1 MIYNELIFQMAVWDS
16 FAAENKTMVMEQ
28 IVKNKRFSDALLI
41 LWAGGA
47 ALLSYSLV
55 YALRKPY
62 TAASFE
68 GFDFFGTDY
77 KVAVTTIQILGYVI
91 AKFFGIKLI
100 SELKKERR
108 FKFFVCSAVAAEAAL
123 VGFGLLAPPFNV
135 AAMFLNGLS
144 LGCMWG
150 VIFSFIEGRKVT
162 DMLASLLGVSMVFS
176 SGVAKSFGL
185 FAMNEMHVGQFW
197 MPAVI
202 GAFALPLLVFM
213 GYMLKRL
220 PQPTEEDIAL
230 RNERVTLDGNGR
242 KLLFRSYAPI
252 LTLLFVGNFMLL
264 VLRDIK
270 EDFLVNILDM
280 SNQSSWLFAQVDTIV
295 TLVILGIF
303 AAFIFFRSNIRALM
317 CLMGLVIAGCLVMTY
332 VSLNYEALDWQPV
345 VWLFVQ
351 SLCLYIAYLTFQTI
365 FFDRFIACFRIRG
378 NVGFFIAIIDF
389 IGYMGTVTL
398 LSTKEFLNFDMEW
411 FALYNHMACAV
422 GAVCA
427 VLFTVAAVLI
437 YKRYSAQG
445 RRKEQTERT
454 TLYMNP
460 QYNAI

>member
-1 MIYNELIFQMAVWDS
+1 
-16 FAAENKTMVMEQ
+16 MEKAT
-28 IVKNKRFSDALLI
+28 KNKRMSELLLI

-68 GFDFFGTDY
+68 GLTLFGTDY

-100 SELKKERR
+100 SELKRENR
-108 FKFFVCSAVAAEAAL
+108 FRFFVTSAIMAEVAL
-123 VGFGLLAPPFNV
+123 IGFGVLSAPYNA
-135 AAMFLNGLS
+135 AAMFFNGLS

-176 SGVAKSFGL
+176 SGIAKSFGL
-185 FAMNEMHVGQFW
+185 FAMNELNIDQFW

-202 GAFALPLLVFM
+202 GGVALPLLVLM
-213 GYMLKRL
+213 GYLLKRL
-220 PQPTEEDIAL
+220 PSPTQEDIEL
-230 RNERVTLDGNGR
+230 RNERVVLDSEGR
-242 KLLFRSYAPI
+242 RRLFLSFAPI
-252 LTLLFVGNFMLL
+252 LTLLFIGNFMLL

-270 EDFLVNILDM
+270 EDFLVLILDM

-295 TLVILGIF
+295 TFAILALF
-303 AAFIFFRSNIRALM
+303 SAFVFFRSNIKTLM
-317 CLMGLVIAGCLVMTY
+317 CLMGIVILSCITMAY
-332 VSLNYEALDWQPV
+332 VSFNYKALDLQPV
-345 VWLFVQ
+345 VWLFIE

-365 FFDRFIACFRIRG
+365 FFDRFIACFRIKG

-411 FALYNHMACAV
+411 FDMFNHMTFFV
-422 GAVCA
+422 GAVCT
-427 VLFTVAAVLI
+427 VLFTKVATLI
-437 YKRYSAQG
+437 YKRYSLNN
-445 RRKEQTERT
+445 RNKTKNSKMD
-454 TLYMNP
+454 LFINP
-460 QYNAI
+460 QYNTI

>member
-1 MIYNELIFQMAVWDS
+1 MSEL
-16 FAAENKTMVMEQ
+16 
-28 IVKNKRFSDALLI
+28 LLI

-68 GFDFFGTDY
+68 GLTLFGTDY

-100 SELKKERR
+100 SELKRENR
-108 FKFFVCSAVAAEAAL
+108 FRFFVTSAIMAEVAL
-123 VGFGLLAPPFNV
+123 IGFGVLSAPYNA
-135 AAMFLNGLS
+135 AAMFFNGLS

-176 SGVAKSFGL
+176 SGIAKSFGL
-185 FAMNEMHVGQFW
+185 FAMNELNIDQFW

-202 GAFALPLLVFM
+202 GGVALPLLVLM
-213 GYMLKRL
+213 GYLLKRL
-220 PQPTEEDIAL
+220 PSPTQEDIEL
-230 RNERVTLDGNGR
+230 RNERVVLDSEGR
-242 KLLFRSYAPI
+242 KRLFLSFAPI
-252 LTLLFVGNFMLL
+252 LTLLFIGNFMFL

-270 EDFLVNILDM
+270 EDFLVLILDM

-295 TLVILGIF
+295 TLAILALF
-303 AAFIFFRSNIRALM
+303 SAFVFFRSNIKTLM
-317 CLMGLVIAGCLVMTY
+317 CLMGIVILSCITMAY
-332 VSLNYEALDWQPV
+332 VSFNYKALDLQPV
-345 VWLFVQ
+345 VWLFIE

-365 FFDRFIACFRIRG
+365 FFDRFIACFRIKG

-411 FALYNHMACAV
+411 FDMFNHMAFSV
-422 GAVCA
+422 GAVCT
-427 VLFTVAAVLI
+427 VLFTIVATLI
-437 YKRYSAQG
+437 YKRYSLNN
-445 RRKEQTERT
+445 RNKTKNSKMD
-454 TLYMNP
+454 LFINP
-460 QYNAI
+460 QYNTI

>member
-1 MIYNELIFQMAVWDS
+1 MAVWDS

-47 ALLSYSLV
+47 ALLSCSLV

-176 SGVAKSFGL
+176 TG
-185 FAMNEMHVGQFW
+185 
-197 MPAVI
+197 
-202 GAFALPLLVFM
+202 
-213 GYMLKRL
+213 
-220 PQPTEEDIAL
+220 
-230 RNERVTLDGNGR
+230 
-242 KLLFRSYAPI
+242 
-252 LTLLFVGNFMLL
+252 
-264 VLRDIK
+264 
-270 EDFLVNILDM
+270 
-280 SNQSSWLFAQVDTIV
+280 
-295 TLVILGIF
+295 
-303 AAFIFFRSNIRALM
+303 
-317 CLMGLVIAGCLVMTY
+317 
-332 VSLNYEALDWQPV
+332 
-345 VWLFVQ
+345 
-351 SLCLYIAYLTFQTI
+351 
-365 FFDRFIACFRIRG
+365 
-378 NVGFFIAIIDF
+378 
-389 IGYMGTVTL
+389 
-398 LSTKEFLNFDMEW
+398 
-411 FALYNHMACAV
+411 
-422 GAVCA
+422 
-427 VLFTVAAVLI
+427 
-437 YKRYSAQG
+437 
-445 RRKEQTERT
+445 
-454 TLYMNP
+454 
-460 QYNAI
+460 